1 MNEQELIEKYG
12 LDIEALKK
20 EQIKLSKAIILKD
33 ALDISLISKFGAIE
47 NILVGNQIIS
57 AVIVCDKEF
66 NILEQ
71 QYALDKLRFPYLM
84 EFRSYREL
92 PSMIEAF
99 NKLAERPD
107 VMFIKGHGTTHP
119 RLGLASHFALISN
132 TPTIGITENL
142 FEGNKVEGEYIL
154 KDNKK
159 AGMILQTKE
168 KANPIYISSGG
179 NISLTSA
186 YNLTRNNVTPPHK
199 LPQPLH
205 LVHKYAKSV
214 KDELKL

>member
-1 MNEQELIEKYG
+1 MNEQELIKKYS

-33 ALDISLISKFGAIE
+33 ALDISLVSRFGAIE

-66 NILEQ
+66 NIIEQ

-92 PSMIEAF
+92 PCMIEAF
-99 NKLAERPD
+99 NKLTERPD
-107 VMFIKGHGTTHP
+107 VMFIKGHGITHP
-119 RLGLASHFALISN
+119 RLGLASHFALITN

-142 FEGNKVEGEYIL
+142 FECNKIEGEYIL

-168 KANPIYISSGG
+168 KANPIYISPGG
-179 NISLTSA
+179 NISLTSS

>member
-12 LDIEALKK
+12 LDIETLKK
-20 EQIKLSKAIILKD
+20 EQIKLYKNIILKD
-33 ALDISLISKFGAIE
+33 AIDFSSASRFGAIE

-71 QYALDKLRFPYLM
+71 QYALDKLRFPYLS

-92 PSMIEAF
+92 PSMLEAF
-99 NKLAERPD
+99 NKLTEKPD
-107 VMFIKGHGTTHP
+107 IMFIKGHGITHP
-119 RLGLASHFALISN
+119 RLGLASHFALMTNI
-132 TPTIGITENL
+132 PTIGITENI
-142 FEGNKVEGEYIL
+142 FECNKIEGENIL
-154 KDNKK
+154 KDKK
-159 AGMILQTKE
+159 KTGRILQTKE
-168 KANPIYISSGG
+168 KANPLYLSPGS
-179 NISLTSA
+179 NISIISA
-186 YNLTRNNVTPPHK
+186 YNLVKETVTPPHK

-205 LVHKYAKSV
+205 LVHKYAKQV